1 MPLYRLHCFL
11 SNCKTDLKQMLNLST
26 GWRWVVNFMSHL
38 LYPQEI
44 TPRAHWIGSWM
55 GSRTSLDVLG
65 GLYCHIV
72 KEMSL
77 YSFHYNYILLNSVLC
92 CEHAYNKAVPPD
104 CNKQYY
110 LKSTMWCRNNIF
122 YTGMQIVLLIQMHSL
137 VIPAAVTTHKFQT
150 CCKKN
155 PLCTVQWVDL
165 RHRHRKL
172 CLIYFIIYYFFS
184 LLG

>member
-1 MPLYRLHCFL
+1 
-11 SNCKTDLKQMLNLST
+11 
-26 GWRWVVNFMSHL
+26 
-38 LYPQEI
+38 
-44 TPRAHWIGSWM
+44 M
-55 GSRTSLDVLG
+55 GSRTNLDVLG

-77 YSFHYNYILLNSVLC
+77 YSFHYNYILLNSVLLW

-110 LKSTMWCRNNIF
+110 LKNTWCRNNIF
-122 YTGMQIVLLIQMHSL
+122 YTGMQIVLLVQMHSL
-137 VIPAAVTTHKFQT
+137 VIPAAVATHKFQT

-172 CLIYFIIYYFFS
+172 CLIYFIIYYCFF
-184 LLG
+184 LACWVRFKHQT